1 MAAGPTTAARGPSGA
16 ERPGLGA
23 VRPLPIT
30 MGSRTLDFSRTHVMG
45 ILNVTPD
52 SFFDGGRYDDGT
64 RAEARALLLEEAGAD
79 VIDVGGESTRPGS
92 KPVDESEEMA
102 RVLPVIGAIRKRS
115 DVPISIDTTKSAVAR
130 AALDAGADAVNDIS
144 GLRFDPGI
152 ADLAAERSAP
162 LVLMH
167 SRAVPEIMQQ
177 DVRYGDLLDEI
188 LRELE
193 ASVDLAVSRG
203 VARETIII
211 DPGIGFGKTARHN
224 LEILA
229 SPGFMAPLGLP
240 VLVGPSNKSF
250 IGAVTDAPVE
260 ERTGGTAAAVSAA
273 VLAGVHMIRVH
284 DVATMRQVAAIA
296 EAIRK
301 TGV

>member
-1 MAAGPTTAARGPSGA
+1 
-16 ERPGLGA
+16 
-23 VRPLPIT
+23 
-30 MGSRTLDFSRTHVMG
+30 MG

-52 SFFDGGRYDDGT
+52 SFFDGGRYADGSS
-64 RAEARALLLEEAGAD
+64 AEAQAMRLVEAGAD
-79 VIDVGGESTRPGS
+79 VLDVGGESTRPGS
-92 KPVDESEEMA
+92 RPVDGAKEMA
-102 RVLPVIGAIRKRS
+102 RVLPVIGAVRKRS
-115 DVPISIDTTKSAVAR
+115 DIPISIDTTKSAVAR

-167 SRAVPEIMQQ
+167 SRAVPETMQRNV
-177 DVRYGDLLDEI
+177 DYADLFAEI

-203 VARETIII
+203 VVRETIIV
-211 DPGIGFGKTARHN
+211 DPGIGFGKTAGHN
-224 LEILA
+224 LSILA
-229 SPGFMAPLGLP
+229 SPGFLAPLGLP

-260 ERTGGTAAAVSAA
+260 ERTGGTAAAITAA

-284 DVATMRQVAAIA
+284 DVATMRQVASIA

-301 TGV
+301 SGG